1 MLESERIKLKEAAK
15 LGDYMSIAI
24 NKEGEPVHGGF
35 VPWNNTASAFN
46 MRTPKVTL
54 AADDFQVPEIMQDLK
69 KCRLAGLYIFTPL
82 ENYDFVSEFKH
93 LQDLFIRKGENIRS
107 LSFIRDMPE
116 LFMFYL
122 ENAELANLNSLI
134 MNFNHGERLP
144 GKCMGFY
151 YCKVEDT
158 SALKEV
164 DFVTS
169 ELLIWPVEGDS
180 KERWKM
186 NKSPGTFRFYTK
198 RG

>member
-1 MLESERIKLKEAAK
+1 MFESERTKLKEAAK

-46 MRTPKVTL
+46 MKTPKVTL
-54 AADDFQVPEIMQDLK
+54 AADDLQIPEIMQDLK

-82 ENYDFVSEFKH
+82 ENYDFVSEFKR
-93 LQDLFIRKGENIRS
+93 LQDLFICKGENIRS
-107 LSFIRDMPE
+107 LSFIREMPE

-122 ENAELANLNSLI
+122 ENAELANLDSLI

-144 GKCMGFY
+144 GKCMVFY
-151 YCKVEDT
+151 HCKVEDT

>member
-1 MLESERIKLKEAAK
+1 MLESERMKLKEAAK

-24 NKEGEPVHGGF
+24 NKDGEPVYGGF
-35 VPWNNTASAFN
+35 VPWEQTASAFN

-54 AADDFQVPEIMQDLK
+54 AADDLRNSEIMQDLK

-82 ENYDFVSEFKH
+82 ENYDFVAEFKR

-122 ENAELANLNSLI
+122 ENAKLANLESLI
-134 MNFNHGERLP
+134 SNFNNGKSFA

-151 YCKVEDT
+151 HCSVSDT
-158 SALKEV
+158 SALQNV
-164 DFVTS
+164 DFTTS

-186 NKSPGTFRFYTK
+186 NKSPVTFRFHTK
-198 RG
+198 